1 MKKVKTKITFP
12 AVWSFE
18 DCAWTLSRYSISA
31 IRDWKSDNIY
41 WSDMPEP
48 PVLPQPVKVEVVC

>member
-1 MKKVKTKITFP
+1 MTIKITFP

-31 IRDWKSDNIY
+31 IRDRNNYNIY
-41 WSDMPEP
+41 WTNTPEP
-48 PVLPQPVKVEVVC
+48 PVLPQPVKVEVVV